1 MFNPKGDGFPAAY
14 DTPERQE
21 EYKQFYLQCFNNF
34 FKKNYQDETKCRQFL
49 RKEMQALQKK
59 IILCIQAAETTE
71 YGNRKE
77 NNILQKFIRKFHE
90 PLPSYDKVIE
100 QWTLT
105 EEFKERYEKISS
117 NPEYGN
123 LPYTELYL
131 MQS

>member
-1 MFNPKGDGFPAAY
+1 MMFNPKGDGFPAAY

-105 EEFKERYEKISS
+105 EEFKERYEK
-117 NPEYGN
+117 NKFQP
-123 LPYTELYL
+123 
-131 MQS
+131 

>member
-71 YGNRKE
+71 YETGRKTIYYRSLSV
-77 NNILQKFIRKFHE
+77 NSMSHYPPTTK
-90 PLPSYDKVIE
+90 
-100 QWTLT
+100 
-105 EEFKERYEKISS
+105 
-117 NPEYGN
+117 
-123 LPYTELYL
+123 
-131 MQS
+131 